1 MWMRHPTIIG
11 ESMDERTFFSN
22 GEVNVTNAR
31 FIANGQTYAMSGIT
45 SVKSFRQ
52 DPSIRGPILLAT
64 VGVIA
69 ILMGRGNILIGVLMV
84 GAAVLWW
91 RSLKPEFSVLLHS
104 ASGEMKAFSSKDGSL
119 IATIITALNDA
130 IVHRG

>member
-64 VGVIA
+64 VGVVA
-69 ILMGRGNILIGVLMV
+69 ILMGRGNILIGILMV

-104 ASGEMKAFSSKDGSL
+104 AAGEMKAFSSKDGSL